1 MPKIKEKLCEIF
13 KEANINCD
21 INPDEAVAKGAA
33 IFAAQKI
40 DQGDSMINNIL
51 LFDITPLA
59 LGTSFV
65 SENPEEKAIG
75 LKMSPIINKNSRLP
89 ISLEHKYSNIIDNQ
103 KTMKIDIYEG
113 NKKFVK
119 DNHLIGFF
127 NIELPP
133 GPAGTVI
140 VIIKLN
146 IDNNGI
152 LIVTATIESNGLSKT
167 MILRNDREIISN
179 EEFEKIKNESS
190 QLSNNTINI
199 DEKNYK
205 NKINF
210 YGKLY
215 LEKTNKDEKI
225 SYLKKYNSS
234 IKEYMN
240 TFNEFE
246 LDNPTMNEKIF
257 LYTKL
262 LFESYNDLIN
272 YDENNDSLKS
282 EIKEQNKKYIKLL
295 FQIDPYC
302 IIQLINIYKIR
313 KELLYDL
320 VLYILEL
327 YYEKGIYY
335 LNSNDSQ
342 KNYKARNEFINGIKL
357 YNKFIDEEIT
367 YYNLK
372 SKSDEIISNIKT
384 KVNLIDSSVNLKINE
399 NNDNSKLFNNEN
411 NLDTDNI
418 LILSIKYYEY
428 YDKHYTSKSNMS
440 IEIESFVLANIV
452 KIDYVYLKNENINSL
467 KHLEQYAETSLVLA
481 ESIPN
486 KNWESIPWYKE
497 LKDLLNGE
505 NGIKKKIELKQ
516 NKTNGEKVIP
526 QSVLSKLNEKFATLG
541 HKEFLQF
548 ILNDLNEYKPNGYDN
563 LIQGTSFEQQ
573 WNSNKGKFLD
583 NIRACYQKQIAPKNT
598 EKQRI
603 NSALSAIIIDKINQ
617 ILQPMEGCEIDLLED

>member
-21 INPDEAVAKGAA
+21 INPDEAVAQGAS
-33 IFAAQKI
+33 IFAAKMI

-59 LGTSFV
+59 LGTSVV
-65 SENPEEKAIG
+65 SDNLEEKAIG
-75 LKMSPIINKNSRLP
+75 LKMSPIIKTNSRIP
-89 ISLEHKYSNIIDNQ
+89 ISRECKYLNTIDNQ
-103 KTMKIDIYEG
+103 KIMKIDIYEG

-127 NIELPP
+127 DIELPP
-133 GPAGTVI
+133 GPAKTVI
-140 VIIKLN
+140 VVIKLT
-146 IDNNGI
+146 IDINGI
-152 LIVTATIESNGLSKT
+152 LTVTATVESEGRSKT
-167 MILRNDREIISN
+167 MILRNDRELISE
-179 EEFEKIKNESS
+179 EEFERIKNQSS
-190 QLSNNTINI
+190 QLSNNEVNI

-210 YGKLY
+210 YGKSY

-225 SYLKKYNSS
+225 IQLKKYNSS

-246 LDNPTMNEKIF
+246 FDNPTMNEKIF

-295 FQIDPYC
+295 FRIDPYC

-320 VLYILEL
+320 VLYVLEL
-327 YYEKGIYY
+327 YYEKGIHY
-335 LNSNDSQ
+335 LKSNDNQ
-342 KNYKARNEFINGIKL
+342 KNYKARNEFMDGIKL

-372 SKSDEIISNIKT
+372 SQSDKIISNIKT

-399 NNDNSKLFNNEN
+399 NNDNSNLFNNEN

-428 YDKHYTSKSNMS
+428 YDKHYTSDSDMQN
-440 IEIESFVLANIV
+440 IEMESFILANIV
-452 KIDYVYLKNENINSL
+452 KIDYVYLKTENIDSL
-467 KHLEQYAETSLVLA
+467 KHLEKYAETSLSMA
-481 ESIPN
+481 KSIPN

-497 LKDLLNGE
+497 LDNLLNK
-505 NGIKKKIELKQ
+505 NGIKEKIKLKEIT
-516 NKTNGEKVIP
+516 TNGEEVVP
-526 QSVLSKLNEKFATLG
+526 QSVKAKINEKFNTLDN
-541 HKEFLQF
+541 KEFLKY
-548 ILNDLNEYKPNGYDN
+548 ILDDSNEYKPNGYDN
-563 LIQGTSFEQQ
+563 LIKDTSFEER
-573 WNSNKGKFLD
+573 WSSNKNNFLED
-583 NIRACYQKQIAPKNT
+583 IRACFQKQIGLKNT
-598 EKQRI
+598 KEQI
-603 NSALSAIIIDKINQ
+603 IASQLSDFIIEKINQ
-617 ILQPMEGCEIDLLED
+617 ILDLTKECSLED